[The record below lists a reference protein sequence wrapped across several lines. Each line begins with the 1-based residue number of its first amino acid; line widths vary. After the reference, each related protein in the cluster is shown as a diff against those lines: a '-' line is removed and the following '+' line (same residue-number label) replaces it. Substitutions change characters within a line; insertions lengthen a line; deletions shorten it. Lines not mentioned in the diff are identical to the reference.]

1 MKRTNYLRGARA
13 GMLILALCAGAVH
26 GAPSGKAARTQ
37 PRFPSDGKINTDKTN
52 LRAGRSFNYEA
63 VFRLDRGAR
72 VTVTGLEKGWYRIE
86 SPEDVPCYVSTRFLA
101 EWKVVCGRLNVRAK
115 PSPKATVICQ
125 LERGDSVEEIEKNDL
140 WTVIKAPDC
149 AELWVSAELIDLI
162 GDEEGGEK
170 TPGEKGE
177 TPDEAELD
185 ELPVASAVAGV
196 KPPGEPSPVSAPA
209 PTPIRPAS
217 VTAETAV
224 KTAPG
229 PTGTPCRQQGKLV
242 RAEEMDVSGAPYC
255 LVQWFFSPG
264 VVCLIDSRTVNLGN
278 YRGDNVK
285 IWGYELSRHVSG
297 IPVVDVRRLEVE

>member
-1 MKRTNYLRGARA
+1 MKRTYHRHGARA
-13 GMLILALCAGAVH
+13 GMLILAMCAGAVC
-26 GAPSGKAARTQ
+26 GSPTGKAAHTQ

-52 LRAGRSFNYEA
+52 LRAGRSLNYET
-63 VFRLDRGAR
+63 VFSLDRGAS
-72 VTVTGLEKGWYRIE
+72 VTVTGLEKGWFRIE

-101 EWKVVCGRLNVRAK
+101 EGKVICGRLNVRAK

-170 TPGEKGE
+170 TAGEKEE
-177 TPDEAELD
+177 TPDEAQLD
-185 ELPVASAVAGV
+185 ELPASSAAAGV
-196 KPPGEPSPVSAPA
+196 KPPGEPSPAAPVRPA
-209 PTPIRPAS
+209 PVAAG
-217 VTAETAV
+217 TAPR
-224 KTAPG
+224 TAPG
-229 PTGTPCRQQGKLV
+229 PTGTPCRQQGKLA
-242 RAEEMDVSGAPYC
+242 RAEEMGVSGAPYC
-255 LVQWFFSPG
+255 LVQGFFSPS
-264 VVCLIDSRTVNLGN
+264 VVCLLDSRTVNLSN
-278 YRGDNVK
+278 YQGDKVK